1 MLSNELLFISL
12 TLIEIIMVFMSVRF
26 GYEWLIGT
34 IAINLILVGIFGSK
48 LIYTFGFVTNVGNV
62 FYACVFLATHFIIEK
77 YGKKVAWKTIWF
89 GIGSIAFFTLASQL
103 AVHYKSIP
111 LNDSVNDT
119 ITTLFSFS
127 LRIIIASILSYTFSQ
142 YLNIRIF
149 SWIREK
155 TNGKSLWLR
164 STVANTV
171 SQLLDSM
178 LFFSIAFFD
187 LPAPILLQAILV
199 GWLLKSLVVLIGL
212 PALYIDKY
220 ISKKYD

>member
-1 MLSNELLFISL
+1 MISNELLFIFL
-12 TLIEIIMVFMSVRF
+12 TLVEIIIVFMAVRL

-48 LIYTFGFVTNVGNV
+48 LVSIFGFVTNAGNV
-62 FYACVFLATHFIIEK
+62 FYGCVFLATHFIIEK

-89 GIGSIAFFTLASQL
+89 GIGSITFFTLMTQL
-103 AVHYKSIP
+103 TIYYKSIS
-111 LNDSVNDT
+111 LNDSLSDAS
-119 ITTLFSFS
+119 TTLFSFS
-127 LRIIIASILSYTFSQ
+127 LRIIIASISAYIFSQ
-142 YLNIRIF
+142 YLNIQIF

-155 TNGKSLWLR
+155 TNGKLLWLR
-164 STVANTV
+164 STVANIA

-187 LPAPILLQAILV
+187 LPGTLLLQAILV

-220 ISKKYD
+220 IEKKYD